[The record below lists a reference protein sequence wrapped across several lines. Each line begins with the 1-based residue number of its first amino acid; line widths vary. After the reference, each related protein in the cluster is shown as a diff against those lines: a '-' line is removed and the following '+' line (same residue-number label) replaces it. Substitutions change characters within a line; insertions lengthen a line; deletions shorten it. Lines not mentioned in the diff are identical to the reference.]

1 MHTFLA
7 FFAWPGGGVW
17 SNVLAMPLCG
27 VLAGV
32 AAFVFRDHIG
42 RAISSWARRHFGHHA
57 ELDAIRETLRAHA
70 NLLDHE
76 TPGGLGAILDEVRR
90 AVTAA
95 ESAHEA
101 VRALGVIKPP
111 PRRGGTEMRKTASA
125 KDGSD
130 GKGG

>member
-1 MHTFLA
+1 MHTLWLFLS
-7 FFAWPGGGVW
+7 WPNGTAW
-17 SNVLAMPLCG
+17 SNVIAMPLCG
-27 VLAGV
+27 VLAGL
-32 AAFVFRDHIG
+32 AAFLLRDKLG
-42 RAISSWARRHFGHHA
+42 SALRPWLRRHFGHHA

-130 GKGG
+130 GKTA